1 MRRLFL
7 NLMASLL
14 RRYHTC
20 CKAPPL
26 PRQLAK
32 SPVRERDG
40 CGKTEDVAGGSPVA
54 VYGAPAVQPS
64 STAVQHGWQAV
75 QRGSP
80 DAAGGP
86 GTAGN
91 DRRNTSSSLAS
102 QFSAAFAGR
111 PAGLAGAL
119 GLPASFTRSSSS
131 SRSSVGGGGSARLPP
146 GTMPFDTEAF
156 LKLHSES
163 DER

>member
-1 MRRLFL
+1 
-7 NLMASLL
+7 MAAA
-14 RRYHTC
+14 T
-20 CKAPPL
+20 
-26 PRQLAK
+26 
-32 SPVRERDG
+32 
-40 CGKTEDVAGGSPVA
+40 
-54 VYGAPAVQPS
+54 VYGAPAVQLS
-64 STAVQHGWQAV
+64 GTAVQHGWQAV

-80 DAAGGP
+80 DAAGGS

-119 GLPASFTRSSSS
+119 GLPASFTRSSS
-131 SRSSVGGGGSARLPP
+131 RSSIGGSCARLPP